1 VFKYAKGRHTVVQ
14 ATAASFAACSDANSL
29 GVWSSG
35 DDRVT
40 LNTSG
45 HWWFFCGVGNHCKQG
60 MKFNVTV
67 LPVVKFSSSSPPALA
82 HGEGFVTAGIAGMAA
97 VVALLF

>member
-1 VFKYAKGRHTVVQ
+1 MFKYAKDQHTVVQ
-14 ATAASFAACSDANSL
+14 ATAASYAACSQANSL
-29 GVWSSG
+29 AVCTSG
-35 DDRVT
+35 DDRVA

-45 HWWFFCGVGNHCKQG
+45 TWWFFCGVGIHCEQG

-67 LPVVKFSSSSPPALA
+67 LPVVKLSSSSPPALA
-82 HGEGFVTAGIAGMAA
+82 HGGGFVAAGIAGVAA

>member
-1 VFKYAKGRHTVVQ
+1 MFKYAKGRHTVVQ

-29 GVWSSG
+29 GVWTSG
-35 DDRVT
+35 DDRVV

-45 HWWFFCGVGNHCKQG
+45 IWWFFCGVGDHCQQG

-67 LPVVKFSSSSPPALA
+67 LPVVKLSSSSPPALA
-82 HGEGFVTAGIAGMAA
+82 HGGGFVAAGIAGVAA